1 MLHARGAASFFRMN
15 SLDAPSQPMAAACP
29 DLPRMTPELL
39 WFLSSGGD
47 EVPEQRVILPD
58 GTIAFAFAAVIYV
71 MTADEWWHFDM
82 MRGAVAW

>member
-1 MLHARGAASFFRMN
+1 
-15 SLDAPSQPMAAACP
+15 
-29 DLPRMTPELL
+29 MTPELL